1 MYSQIKRSNS
11 IYILNIQIDTF
22 NIHNQFNKIKLSF
35 FASHFVRLIVA
46 VRLLD
51 TLQSTTVIPKQKPLE
66 KQLMNPVKGAERYQ
80 LSLSLLFSSDPPNV
94 TCNRATMEEK
104 RKTLYRNSRD
114 IGKTKQKKA
123 AVVVAKR
130 NFIHNADAPCQ
141 LLSEVVSDLI
151 TTLPQAQN
159 ASFQFMLG

>member
-1 MYSQIKRSNS
+1 MYSQIKRSHS
-11 IYILNIQIDTF
+11 IHISNIQIDTF
-22 NIHNQFNKIKLSF
+22 NIRYQFTKIVLSL
-35 FASHFVRLIVA
+35 SHFVRLIVA

-123 AVVVAKR
+123 AVVAKR